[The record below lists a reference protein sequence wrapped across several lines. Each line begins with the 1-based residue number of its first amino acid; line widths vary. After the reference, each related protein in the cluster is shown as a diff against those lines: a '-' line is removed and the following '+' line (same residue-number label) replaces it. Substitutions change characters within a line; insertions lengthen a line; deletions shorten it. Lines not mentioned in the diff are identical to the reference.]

1 MGDVMSTARTEPEAV
16 APGGEDGTDPAFDP
30 EHRTFQRMSIRGPAL
45 IVLGIAVF
53 ILVAGVVASIL
64 AGSST
69 GKLSLKDITL
79 PDGTTVV
86 LTPAT
91 TALKPIISSEPPA
104 DILASLAVPAGSIER
119 HFVNTDQDV
128 AQYDRSITFTSGLSS
143 DQLLAFYQKLLPK
156 LGWKVTAVAPD
167 TVGLGRGRD
176 HRGAGHQGQRRRVL
190 LGGGGGGVP
199 QHHRRGDPVHRP
211 ALRTGR
217 PGLRPDSGRAAQVG
231 TSRSDPSAAAVRD
244 HHRRRV
250 GPSGGTSGTAARLSI
265 HAHTKRFTG

>member
-45 IVLGIAVF
+45 IVIGIAVF

-128 AQYDRSITFTSGLSS
+128 SQYDRSITFTSGLSS

-167 TVGLGRGRD
+167 PSASA
-176 HRGAGHQGQRRRVL
+176 GAGTTEVL
-190 LGGGGGGVP
+190 ATKGSDDGFYWEVGAVVSPSTTTGVTP
-199 QHHRRGDPVHRP
+199 
-211 ALRTGR
+211 
-217 PGLRPDSGRAAQVG
+217 
-231 TSRSDPSAAAVRD
+231 
-244 HHRRRV
+244 
-250 GPSGGTSGTAARLSI
+250 
-265 HAHTKRFTG
+265 FTLQLFEQDDQD